1 MDVLLALLALFNVF
15 AMITVFVP
23 RTFPDSA
30 LPWLVFAFALLSTE
44 LAWLW
49 LPLQAVLALACVA
62 GGALDSTLG
71 CAASGWG
78 STPVPR
84 WKTH

>member
-49 LPLQAVLALACVA
+49 LPLQAVLALASLGVPAALFPGSWSAWSNDPTRPVA
-62 GGALDSTLG
+62 T
-71 CAASGWG
+71 G
-78 STPVPR
+78 S
-84 WKTH
+84 

>member
-49 LPLQAVLALACVA
+49 LPLQAVLALA
-62 GGALDSTLG
+62 
-71 CAASGWG
+71 
-78 STPVPR
+78 R
-84 WKTH
+84 